1 MQYALLVWMD
11 TMLIQGHALFVHLN
25 VSLALIRLLVYYVLM
40 ALQNKLFLQIHLLWS
55 ILTSV

>member
-40 ALQNKLFLQIHLLWS
+40 ALQNKLFLQTHPL
-55 ILTSV
+55 